1 MGIWNNGWNGTDL
14 MDYHIF
20 LLLNSFFSFLL
31 FITNGLFWAY
41 SLLHTLPFSTSP
53 LFCFSRFL
61 LPRVILLLCF
71 RTGLGGLARKRH
83 FLVVETSHRI
93 RAVCMLD
100 SIIRDGDGDGWEQD
114 QDFPRLLFSA
124 VMKVC
129 VCVCVCVDRDK
140 QTNNVEV
147 LDEPCLPTLSL
158 KITIKVV
165 LIESCLLV
173 TFLDEGGSRLSLL

>member
-1 MGIWNNGWNGTDL
+1 MDGTRL
-14 MDYHIF
+14 GSPTFIIF
-20 LLLNSFFSFLL
+20 GSNE
-31 FITNGLFWAY
+31 G
-41 SLLHTLPFSTSP
+41 
-53 LFCFSRFL
+53 
-61 LPRVILLLCF
+61 
-71 RTGLGGLARKRH
+71 
-83 FLVVETSHRI
+83 
-93 RAVCMLD
+93 
-100 SIIRDGDGDGWEQD
+100 
-114 QDFPRLLFSA
+114 
-124 VMKVC
+124 VC

>member
-1 MGIWNNGWNGTDL
+1 MDL

-20 LLLNSFFSFLL
+20 LLLLPSFLL
-31 FITNGLFWAY
+31 FIITVGRILSCTLSLF
-41 SLLHTLPFSTSP
+41 
-53 LFCFSRFL
+53 RL
-61 LPRVILLLCF
+61 LPCFALTLSRSCYILLLCF

-83 FLVVETSHRI
+83 FLVVEKLHRI

-100 SIIRDGDGDGWEQD
+100 SIIRDGNGDGWEQD

-124 VMKVC
+124 VMKVCVC

>member
-1 MGIWNNGWNGTDL
+1 MEKL
-14 MDYHIF
+14 
-20 LLLNSFFSFLL
+20 
-31 FITNGLFWAY
+31 
-41 SLLHTLPFSTSP
+41 
-53 LFCFSRFL
+53 
-61 LPRVILLLCF
+61 
-71 RTGLGGLARKRH
+71 
-83 FLVVETSHRI
+83 HRI

-100 SIIRDGDGDGWEQD
+100 SIIRDGNGDGWEQD

-129 VCVCVCVDRDK
+129 VCACVDRDK
-140 QTNNVEV
+140 QTTNVEV

>member
-1 MGIWNNGWNGTDL
+1 MGTRSGFPTFI
-14 MDYHIF
+14 IF
-20 LLLNSFFSFLL
+20 GSNE
-31 FITNGLFWAY
+31 G
-41 SLLHTLPFSTSP
+41 
-53 LFCFSRFL
+53 
-61 LPRVILLLCF
+61 
-71 RTGLGGLARKRH
+71 
-83 FLVVETSHRI
+83 
-93 RAVCMLD
+93 
-100 SIIRDGDGDGWEQD
+100 
-114 QDFPRLLFSA
+114 
-124 VMKVC
+124 

>member
-1 MGIWNNGWNGTDL
+1 MKVLFVSPSLLSFAFLLVIFLLLVWLFLESPFFCGSEWMGIWNNGWNGTDL

-20 LLLNSFFSFLL
+20 LLLIPSFLLL
-31 FITNGLFWAY
+31 FITNGLCWAY
-41 SLLHTLPFSTSP
+41 YLLHTLPFSTSP

-100 SIIRDGDGDGWEQD
+100 SKFAMVMAMDGW
-114 QDFPRLLFSA
+114 
-124 VMKVC
+124 
-129 VCVCVCVDRDK
+129 DK
-140 QTNNVEV
+140 IRVSHV
-147 LDEPCLPTLSL
+147 YY
-158 KITIKVV
+158 
-165 LIESCLLV
+165 
-173 TFLDEGGSRLSLL
+173 FR